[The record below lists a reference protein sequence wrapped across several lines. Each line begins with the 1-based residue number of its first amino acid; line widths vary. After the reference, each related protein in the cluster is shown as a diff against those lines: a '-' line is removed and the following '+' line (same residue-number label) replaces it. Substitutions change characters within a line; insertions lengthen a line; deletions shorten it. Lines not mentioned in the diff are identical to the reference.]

1 VGADASCRK
10 RSRPLDPVHGLAHR
24 GVCAGTEAQTSPF
37 AMMRPAS
44 YIAAARRLRQYAD
57 KIERRAGAR
66 SAREKQALTRA
77 IHGVAYFAQEFA
89 SRHRRG

>member
-1 VGADASCRK
+1 
-10 RSRPLDPVHGLAHR
+10 
-24 GVCAGTEAQTSPF
+24 
-37 AMMRPAS
+37 MMRPSS
-44 YIAAARRLRQYAD
+44 YLAAARRLRQYAD